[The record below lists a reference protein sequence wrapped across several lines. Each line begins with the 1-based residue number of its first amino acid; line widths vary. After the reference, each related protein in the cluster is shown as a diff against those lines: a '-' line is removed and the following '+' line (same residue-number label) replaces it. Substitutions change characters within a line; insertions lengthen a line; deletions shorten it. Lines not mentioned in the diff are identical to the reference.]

1 MRIFSNQKV
10 VPYTQKVSLAL
21 AFIFL
26 AEAVCPAISFALT
39 SGPAAP
45 EFSSFEPVTTTNM
58 VNEFSGDFS
67 YNIPVLNIPGANG
80 GGYALSLSYHAGE
93 SVESEASWVGYGWTL
108 NPGAINRSK
117 KGYADDTKNKRTYY
131 NDVPAN
137 WTVSTGASVGNLE
150 AFSFNVPLSANASI
164 RYNNYRGFGYTAGA
178 GLSFRQG
185 LVSLGYS
192 VSDGSGSF
200 SAQVNPAALLTS
212 DKKRK
217 ELKDKQK
224 KYYEAKTPAE
234 KDAALAAYRSAAK
247 KSKKERRQEKALGVL
262 GAAASSYG
270 MYSLSDQQ
278 HATSVAP
285 YSGQSFNTNFN
296 LQTNPSPVEVGPQ
309 FGFTGNF
316 NRQKNETTTQL
327 TAYGYLY
334 SSDAYGDGNG
344 VMDYALEKEST
355 FNKRDRYLSIP
366 FSNADAFSIS
376 GEGLGGGFRFHSYR
390 SGHFRPNTVES
401 VTTIGQVSGDV
412 CLGLEFGAG
421 FNVGLGQ
428 QTLRVNGDDWGYGGS
443 GNTSGYRFA
452 SKDDSNV
459 PDRNESFFLRFNGDL
474 GGDVDFGNDGIAVA
488 SIDQDGWVPGAKAFH
503 PQLNSATVKDKI
515 SSQIRTSGNP
525 VERSGRSSYIGYHTN
540 AEMANAAYTYEKSTT
555 ILTNGT
561 VDRSQ
566 NPEQIAEISTVNEDG
581 NRYVYGLPINVKNET
596 NLQYDVKGAS
606 AINNNFQVIKDISS
620 FRKKIGEVDNGMY
633 CNGYLLTQIT
643 TPDYVDL
650 TQNGPTPDDYGG
662 YTKFEYERVYS
673 VANGTGYHYRMPY
686 NGLQYSKGD
695 LSDPTDDMGSYS
707 SGNKDVY
714 YLKRIVTKTHIATF
728 FTNAVVTGSSATRAD
743 GLDAAS
749 DATAANSATA
759 KGSKTLK
766 KLDYIELRTVPSADY
781 PSGKLTKKVV
791 FKYDYS
797 LCSGIPNATGSNGK
811 LTLKA
816 LWFES
821 EGIVNAKV
829 SPYQFKYNY
838 PDINTLYP
846 TKYRADFKVGYDNAI
861 LTTANQNPAY
871 SPFAIDAWGNY
882 QDAGAVNLQR
892 YLDMKTW
899 VNQTPATTFD
909 PAAWQLKV
917 IQLPSGGEIHVQY
930 EQDDYLYVQDR
941 RATSLVSLTS
951 SSDPLNEASASSG
964 LYTLNVADIGVTT
977 DAEKQELVTL
987 INQNLNGQKIYFKF
1001 LYALIGS
1008 MQSNPINA
1016 CNSDY
1021 VTGYVDFQRAQFN
1034 ATAHTVEIIVGDNGS
1049 NGGYSLPRKV
1059 CLDLVKKQKGGK
1071 LNENGNCNAADAG
1084 VQEGLDTKSMVKQL
1098 INKIGTSFFA
1108 DATSCK
1114 EIKPSL
1120 SYFKIPVLKPKKGG
1134 GLRVKRI
1141 LMYDANGIDYG
1152 PTSAQDG
1159 TAALYGTE
1167 YFYQDELGKS
1177 SGVATNEPATIREEN
1192 ALVTC
1197 LAKRSEQG
1205 LFNKA
1210 VAGVDREQFEG
1221 PIGENLLPGPSVGY
1235 ARVVSKNIHSGK
1247 TGMGFN
1253 VSEFYTV
1260 KDYPFDM
1267 NYTAL
1272 NAKGVEQTGI
1282 ELEKDWLNLP
1292 AIITNINVSNVWAS
1306 QGYRFILNSMNG
1318 QPKSVGAYAGDFT
1331 SGTTGPISL
1340 YAKSSSTTYEYFQ
1353 PGEKVNVALTADAT
1367 PQLANPGK
1375 ETEMVF
1381 EIKQVEDISDDASI
1395 EIDFGVGIAGIIP
1408 LPQASASPL
1417 VNYTESKMRTH
1428 VTSKVIQY
1436 PVIQKAVVTTKDGI
1450 SSRTENLVFS
1460 AQTGKP
1466 IKTKT
1471 TDGYDGLTLGSPG
1484 VLQNGIYTS
1493 YTTPAYS
1500 QYKEMSQ
1507 KAISE
1512 RYIIRPGYDKFA
1524 NITMNYVNGGVGTG
1538 PIYID
1543 VKATTG
1549 NLCDAMAA
1557 FTVGDLIRVNEH
1569 ASAYFYISRIE
1580 GSRMYLTE
1588 SAFYIQGLLT
1598 TAVSSVEIVKSSK
1611 TNQLNTVAGQYVTYG
1626 AEQTPVVTP
1635 ANPAVT
1641 TQWNNFISALNNAV
1655 NAGGGTIPI
1664 APYSSYVVNNDPSC
1678 SPLTNNLTV
1687 QLSTN
1692 LVKIL
1697 SNMTGGPLI
1706 QNGNF
1711 SSYEPGCVAQ
1721 GNNAFNRGCISNWTQ
1736 TNGYP
1741 QFNLSGPDGDDGA
1754 VQTTWWQ
1761 AGVMQQV
1768 NLSPYKQYTLSFK
1781 ARRDSYNFNVAAML
1795 ANANTS
1801 GLPTTGGIPV
1811 PAPGQTLY
1819 STTVSSPTY
1828 VTYSTTFTPVE
1839 GNNQLYIY
1847 ATSVTDAG
1855 YLYIDDVNITETGC
1869 TTSLYTNSAR
1879 GPGYFGYN
1887 ESGQILYYSPDN
1899 PCSPQVVQCFK
1910 FCNPNPSYKSITNVI
1925 TANAKTFSGSWYF
1938 NGGRGNPFE
1947 TGEYGKW
1954 REEKS
1959 YVYNAPIIGGSN
1971 EAASERNYKNAGV
1984 FTMRFFNWKDPNL
1997 NSPTYWINSNT
2008 VTKYSVNGDV
2018 TEEKDALGIYS
2029 SARYGYNTIVPYAI
2043 ATNSP
2048 YDFMKYESFENMY
2061 TYNFAGTNYY
2071 YFEENATAV
2080 PAQYIRS
2087 LTAPIAHSGVGSYKV
2102 NDASGFSLRPFVA
2115 DSRLDSKSI
2124 SLKLWVKDP
2133 ARSGYPVDV
2142 QLIGALPAGSQSLYT
2157 QKIAQSGEW
2166 TLYEGRSSGLL
2177 ANCIYYFKI
2186 MGAQTG
2192 VDVYI
2197 DDVRQQ
2203 PMDAKASAF
2212 IYDPSNL
2219 RLLTSF
2225 DDQHFGLYYRYNG
2238 EGKLISKM
2246 IETEKGM
2253 KTVTETQ
2260 YNTPLITRP

>member
-1 MRIFSNQKV
+1 MRIFSNKKAA
-10 VPYTQKVSLAL
+10 PFTQKVSFVL

-26 AEAVCPAISFALT
+26 GEAICPSLTFALT

-67 YNIPVLNIPGANG
+67 YNIPVLNIPGASG

-117 KGYADDTKNKRTYY
+117 KGYADDTKNTRTYY

-137 WTVSTGASVGNLE
+137 WTVSTGASIGNLE

-192 VSDGSGSF
+192 VSDGTGSF

-212 DKKRK
+212 DKKKK

-247 KSKKERRQEKALGVL
+247 KTKKENRQAKALGAL
-262 GAAASSYG
+262 GAVSSGYG
-270 MYSLSDQQ
+270 MYSLGDQQ
-278 HATSVAP
+278 HATTVTA

-334 SSDAYGDGNG
+334 SAAAYSDGNG
-344 VMDYALEKEST
+344 VMDYALEKEGT
-355 FNKRDRYLSIP
+355 YNKRDRYLSIP
-366 FSNADAFSIS
+366 YSNADAFSIS

-390 SGHFRPNTVES
+390 PGHFRPNSVES
-401 VTTIGQVSGDV
+401 KTVIGQVSADI

-421 FNVGLGQ
+421 FNVGLGE
-428 QTLRVNGDDWGYGGS
+428 QTLRVNGDDWGNAGS
-443 GNTSGYRFA
+443 GNTTNYRFVN
-452 SKDDSNV
+452 KDDSNI

-474 GGDVDFGNDGIAVA
+474 GGDVDFGNDGVTVA
-488 SIDQDGWVPGAKAFH
+488 SIDQDGWVPGAKSFH
-503 PQLNSATVKDKI
+503 PQVNGSLSTKL
-515 SSQIRTSGNP
+515 SSVIRTSGNS
-525 VERSGRSSYIGYHTN
+525 VARSGRSSYIGYHTN
-540 AEMANAAYTYEKSTT
+540 AEMANAAYTYEKSPS
-555 ILTNGT
+555 IVTNGT
-561 VDRSQ
+561 VDRTL
-566 NPEQIAEISTVNEDG
+566 NPDQIGEISTVNEEG
-581 NRYVYGLPINVKNET
+581 NRYVYGLPINVKKET
-596 NLQYDVKGAS
+596 SLQYDVRGAS

-620 FRKKIGEVDNGMY
+620 FKRKIGEVDNGMY
-633 CNGYLLTQIT
+633 SNGYLLTQIT

-673 VANGTGYHYRMPY
+673 VASGNGYHYRMPY

-695 LSDPTDDMGSYS
+695 LTDPTDDMGSYT
-707 SGNKDVY
+707 SGDKDVY
-714 YLKRIVTKTHIATF
+714 YLKRIVTKTHTATF
-728 FTNAVVTGSSATRAD
+728 FTNTVVTGSSAIRAD
-743 GLDAAS
+743 GLDAAN
-749 DATAANSATA
+749 DLTAANSATA

-766 KLDYIELRTVPSADY
+766 KLDYIELRTAASADY
-781 PSGKLTKKVV
+781 PSGKLVKKVV

-797 LCSGIPNATGSNGK
+797 LCNGIPNASGSNGK
-811 LTLKA
+811 LTLKS

-821 EGIVNAKV
+821 DGIVNAKV

-838 PDINTLYP
+838 PDINTTYP

-861 LTTANQNPAY
+861 LTTANQNPSY

-941 RATSLVSLTS
+941 RAMSLVSLIS
-951 SSDPLNEASASSG
+951 SSDPLNQVGANTG
-964 LYTLNVADIGVTT
+964 LYTLNVAEIGVTT

-987 INQNLNGQKIYFKF
+987 INQNLKGQKIFFKF

-1008 MQSNPINA
+1008 MQSNPVNA

-1021 VTGYVDFQRAQFN
+1021 VSGYVEFQNAAFN
-1034 ATAHTVEIIVGDNGS
+1034 ATAHTVEITIGDGGS

-1108 DATSCK
+1108 EGTSCK

-1120 SYFKIPVLKPKKGG
+1120 SYFKIPVLKAKKGG

-1141 LMYDANGIDYG
+1141 MMYDANGIDYG
-1152 PTSAQDG
+1152 PTTAQDG

-1192 ALVTC
+1192 ALITC

-1205 LFNKA
+1205 LLNKA
-1210 VAGVDREQFEG
+1210 VAGVDRDQFEG
-1221 PIGENLLPGPSVGY
+1221 PIGENLLPSPSVGY
-1235 ARVVSKNIHSGK
+1235 SRVVSKNIHSGK
-1247 TGMGFN
+1247 TSIGFSVN
-1253 VSEFYTV
+1253 EFYTV

-1267 NYTAL
+1267 NYAAL
-1272 NAKGVEQTGI
+1272 GANGVDQTGI
-1282 ELEKDWLNLP
+1282 EQEKDWLNLP

-1306 QGYRFILNSMNG
+1306 QGYRFIINSMNG
-1318 QPKSVGAYAGDFT
+1318 QPKTVSSYAGDFT
-1331 SGTTGPISL
+1331 SGTTGPLSL
-1340 YAKSSSTTYEYFQ
+1340 YSKNSSTAYEYFQ
-1353 PGEKVNVALTADAT
+1353 PGEKVNVALTADGPA
-1367 PQLANPGK
+1367 QLANPGK
-1375 ETEMVF
+1375 EMEVVF

-1436 PVIQKAVVTTKDGI
+1436 PVIQKAIVSTQDGV
-1450 SSRTENLVFS
+1450 SRRTENLIFS
-1460 AQTGKP
+1460 AYTGKP

-1484 VLQNGIYTS
+1484 VLQNGTYTS

-1500 QYKEMSQ
+1500 QYKELSQ

-1512 RYIIRPGYDKFA
+1512 RYIIRPGFDLFS
-1524 NITMNYVNGGVGTG
+1524 NITINYVNGGVGSG
-1538 PIYID
+1538 PIYLD
-1543 VKATTG
+1543 LKASTG
-1549 NLCDAMAA
+1549 NICDAVAA
-1557 FTVGDLIRVNEH
+1557 FTVGDLVRINEH
-1569 ASAYFYISRIE
+1569 VSAYFYISRIE
-1580 GSRMYLTE
+1580 GGRIYLTE
-1588 SAFYIQGLLT
+1588 SAFYVQGLLT
-1598 TAVSSVEIVKSSK
+1598 TAVSSIEIVKSAK
-1611 TNQLNTVAGQYVTYG
+1611 TNQLNTLAGQYTTYG

-1635 ANPAVT
+1635 ADPTLNAQRTSFINALNYSLMVGGST
-1641 TQWNNFISALNNAV
+1641 ISA
-1655 NAGGGTIPI
+1655 
-1664 APYSSYVVNNDPSC
+1664 SSYPYVVNNDPSC
-1678 SPLTNNLTV
+1678 TPLTSNITV
-1687 QLSTN
+1687 IPTTN
-1692 LVKIL
+1692 LVKIIT
-1697 SNMTGGPLI
+1697 NATGGALLL
-1706 QNGNF
+1706 NGDF
-1711 SSYEPGCVAQ
+1711 SSYDEMCVSQ
-1721 GNNAFNRGCISNWTQ
+1721 NFNTAFNRGCISNWTQ
-1736 TNGYP
+1736 THSTP
-1741 QFNLSGPDGDDGA
+1741 QFSLGVSGDNGCL
-1754 VQTTWWQ
+1754 QTSWS
-1761 AGVMQQV
+1761 QQGIFQQLT
-1768 NLSPYKQYTLSFK
+1768 LSPYKQYTLSYK
-1781 ARRDSYNFNVAAML
+1781 ARRESYNFNVEARL
-1795 ANANTS
+1795 ANSSTS
-1801 GLPTTGGIPV
+1801 GLPSTTGGLPLPI
-1811 PAPGQTLY
+1811 PGQLLHQTLV
-1819 STTVSSPTY
+1819 TSPSY
-1828 VTYSTTFTPVE
+1828 VTYSTTFTPLE

-1847 ATSVTDAG
+1847 ATATTDAG
-1855 YLYIDDVNITETGC
+1855 YCYIDDVNITETGC
-1869 TTSLYTNSAR
+1869 TTELYTNSAR
-1879 GPGYFGYN
+1879 GIGYFGYN

-1899 PCSPQVVQCFK
+1899 PCAPQVIQCFK
-1910 FCNPNPSYKSITNVI
+1910 FCTPNPSYKYITNVI
-1925 TANAKTFSGSWYF
+1925 AANATTFRGSWSF

-1947 TGEYGKW
+1947 SGEYGKW
-1954 REEKS
+1954 RPEKM
-1959 YVYNAPIIGGSN
+1959 YVYNAATVGGSN

-1984 FTMRFFNWKDPNL
+1984 FTMRFFNWKDPDL
-1997 NSPTYWINSNT
+1997 NKSSDWLNATT
-2008 VTKYSVNGDV
+2008 VTKYSVSGDI
-2018 TEEKDALGIYS
+2018 TEEKNALGIYS
-2029 SARYGYNTIVPYAI
+2029 AAKYGYNTTIPYIVGENC
-2043 ATNSP
+2043 T
-2048 YDFMKYESFENMY
+2048 YDCLKYESFENMY
-2061 TYNFAGTNYY
+2061 SYNFAGTNYY
-2071 YFEENATAV
+2071 YFEESATAV
-2080 PAQYIRS
+2080 PAQYVRS
-2087 LTAPIAHSGVGSYKV
+2087 LTAPIAHSGFASYKITGT
-2102 NDASGFSLRPFVA
+2102 SGFSFRPFTA
-2115 DSRLDSKSI
+2115 DSRVQDKVL
-2124 SLKLWVKDP
+2124 SLKVWAKDP
-2133 ARSGYPVDV
+2133 ARSGYPLDIQMV
-2142 QLIGALPAGSQSLYT
+2142 ATTPAVSQSLYV

-2166 TLYEGRSSGLL
+2166 ALYEGTSNNLI
-2177 ANCIYYFKI
+2177 ANCSYYFKI
-2186 MGAQTG
+2186 SSAQGT
-2192 VDVYI
+2192 DVYI

-2203 PMDAKASAF
+2203 PKDAKASAF
-2212 IYDPSNL
+2212 VYDPATV

-2253 KTVTETQ
+2253 KTVTEQQ
-2260 YNTPLITRP
+2260 YNTPLISRP